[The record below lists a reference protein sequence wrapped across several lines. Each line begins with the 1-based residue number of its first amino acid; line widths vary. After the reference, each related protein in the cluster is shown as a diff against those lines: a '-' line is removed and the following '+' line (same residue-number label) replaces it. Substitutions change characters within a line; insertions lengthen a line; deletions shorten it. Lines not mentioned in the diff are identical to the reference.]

1 MQNEIGQSTSRE
13 ALPRLSAEDISALRH
28 DMDSNGVG
36 VLRDVIPATTLD
48 EAKRYIQTEL
58 KRHGG
63 QYFGLTGREWI
74 EASPLATLARS
85 PAFYSILAALWEQ
98 AMQCVAPECDIA
110 ASLRVLAGTVG
121 LRHSGLFH
129 YDSYVVTALV
139 PLLIPNG
146 PAEVRGDL
154 VMYPNL
160 RRVRRNAFVNIVEK
174 MLVENPLACRVWRLP
189 FVQRRLAARAI
200 PMQPGN
206 IYFFWGMRSL
216 HANRACLPDDIRST
230 ALFHFGDPHAGSFLK
245 RLSARRHRARL
256 ARLSR
261 AAAAMRVSE

>member
-1 MQNEIGQSTSRE
+1 MQNWSVQPNRREPLPELSGQ
-13 ALPRLSAEDISALRH
+13 DITALRL
-28 DMDSNGVG
+28 DMDRSGVG
-36 VLRDVIPATTLD
+36 VLRDVISSATLD
-48 EAKRYIQTEL
+48 DAKRYIESEL
-58 KRHGG
+58 SRRDG

-74 EASPLATLARS
+74 EASPLAGLMHS
-85 PAFYSILAALWEQ
+85 PAFFGILAALWEH
-98 AMQCVAPECDIA
+98 AMQCVAPESDIA
-110 ASLRVLAGTVG
+110 ASIRVLAGTVG

-139 PLLIPNG
+139 PLLIPGG

-160 RRVRRNAFVNIVEK
+160 RRVRRNVFVNIVEK
-174 MLVENPLACRVWRLP
+174 ILVENALACRVWRLP

-216 HANRACLPDDIRST
+216 HANRACLPTDVRST
-230 ALFHFGDPHAGSFLK
+230 ALFHFGDPHEGSFFK
-245 RLSARRHRARL
+245 RLSGRRHRARL

-261 AAAAMRVSE
+261 EAEA

>member
-1 MQNEIGQSTSRE
+1 
-13 ALPRLSAEDISALRH
+13 
-28 DMDSNGVG
+28 MDRRGVG
-36 VLRDVIPATTLD
+36 MLRDVVSATTLD
-48 EAKRYIQTEL
+48 EAKRYVETEL
-58 KRHGG
+58 SRREG

-74 EASPLATLARS
+74 EASPLAALMDS
-85 PAFYSILAALWEQ
+85 PAFHGILAALWEH
-98 AMQCVAPECDIA
+98 AMQCVAPKSEIA
-110 ASLRVLAGTVG
+110 ASIRVLAGTVG

-139 PLLIPNG
+139 PLLIPDG
-146 PAEVRGDL
+146 PEDVRGDL

-160 RRVRRNAFVNIVEK
+160 RRVRRNVIVNIVEK
-174 MLVENPLACRVWRLP
+174 IFVENPLACRVWRLP
-189 FVQRRLAARAI
+189 FVQQRLSARAI
-200 PMQPGN
+200 PREPGN

-216 HANRACLPDDIRST
+216 HANRACLPTDIRST

-261 AAAAMRVSE
+261 AAAAAE